1 MPSHGSMGQE
11 SNKLISHRPT
21 SPTLPPSPLQDTA
34 FTLLHCASRKQV
46 PLSRSSWQVNV
57 LCKIK
62 HRFIGRARYFMS
74 PACMVQ
80 RTFLM
85 GKTQARTINRPYL
98 LRTSGINRETSTHF
112 PAPRHKKCR
121 RKQTARGCPIAAGLS
136 PFPAGGQ
143 RLQQRR
149 PAVLLQVLCQPRG
162 LHANP
167 AARGG
172 KGGGTLANSYQAF

>member
-1 MPSHGSMGQE
+1 
-11 SNKLISHRPT
+11 
-21 SPTLPPSPLQDTA
+21 
-34 FTLLHCASRKQV
+34 
-46 PLSRSSWQVNV
+46 
-57 LCKIK
+57 
-62 HRFIGRARYFMS
+62 
-74 PACMVQ
+74 MVQ
-80 RTFLM
+80 RTFLPKHTDRTTWPPALPWILV
-85 GKTQARTINRPYL
+85 GSTRTTHTWSFSLPCFSYKQKARTTNRPYL

-112 PAPRHKKCR
+112 PAPQRKKCR
-121 RKQTARGCPIAAGLS
+121 RKQTARGCPIAAGIS

-167 AARGG
+167 APRGG